1 MLTYIIHIL
10 QKLIIQLL
18 EKDPNLRLS
27 ARQLF
32 IDLKV
37 LVKKETSLQKNCE
50 IVLETWKRDA
60 SNDEKKMFPHSREK
74 VQKMEKRSL
83 IRKFN
88 SV

>member
-1 MLTYIIHIL
+1 M
-10 QKLIIQLL
+10 

-32 IDLKV
+32 IDLKI
-37 LVKKETSLQKNCE
+37 LVKEETSLQKNSE
-50 IVLETWKRDA
+50 ILLETRKLDA
-60 SNDEKKMFPHSREK
+60 SNDETKIFPQSREK
-74 VQKMEKRSL
+74 VQKMEKGSL

>member
-1 MLTYIIHIL
+1 M
-10 QKLIIQLL
+10 

-32 IDLKV
+32 IDLKI
-37 LVKKETSLQKNCE
+37 LVKEETSLQKNSE
-50 IVLETWKRDA
+50 ILLETRKRDA
-60 SNDEKKMFPHSREK
+60 SNDETKMFPHSREK
-74 VQKMEKRSL
+74 VQKMEKRPL